1 MKAMESDRF
10 RMEMFENSEFPTKY
24 TVSEIGYFD
33 NKIALDSIS
42 DLDELIDLLRDFQN
56 YLNSK

>member
-10 RMEMFENSEFPTKY
+10 RIEMFENSEVPTKY

-33 NKIALDSIS
+33 NKIALDNIS

-56 YLNSK
+56 YL